1 MEFIYIIYIMKKV
14 KHIHYKNS
22 IMNILIT
29 GAAGFVGSN
38 ILKEL
43 NNGANKITVF
53 DNLKTGYMNHLP
65 SNITF
70 INIDCSDEKILERED
85 VFDCIIHVAGQASKE
100 GSFKDVFY
108 DLNANAKSTLVLLE
122 YARKINCKRF
132 IFISTVCGYGGASNP
147 GVYNENSEITYDTFY
162 SINKYTSEK
171 YLALYKKHY
180 DIDYTI
186 FRLFTCYGPGQDLTN
201 MSKGMVS
208 IYVSQFLNDEPNIII
223 KGSLDRYRDFV
234 YVKDVAF
241 IIKDSINNQLL
252 FNEIFNL
259 GSGKKTTIQELLNII
274 IEEGKFNK
282 NIIIEQELIGDMIGC
297 VADNTKLTNIYKNE
311 FEFTSLKNGI
321 HEMIHYYR

>member
-1 MEFIYIIYIMKKV
+1 
-14 KHIHYKNS
+14 
-22 IMNILIT
+22 MNILIT

-43 NNGANKITVF
+43 NNGLNKITVF
-53 DNLKTGYMNHLP
+53 DNLKTGYMNNLP
-65 SNITF
+65 KDITF
-70 INIDCSDEKILERED
+70 IDVDCSDEKILERD
-85 VFDCIIHVAGQASKE
+85 DLFDCIIHVAGQASKE

-132 IFISTVCGYGGASNP
+132 IFISTVCVYGGTSNP
-147 GVYNENSEITYDTFY
+147 GIYTENSEITYDTFY

-208 IYVSQFLNDEPNIII
+208 IYLSQFLNDEPNIII
-223 KGSLDRYRDFV
+223 KGGLDRYRDFI

-241 IIKDSINNQLL
+241 IIKDSIDNKLL

-259 GSGKKTTIQELLNII
+259 GSGEKTTIQQLLDIM
-274 IEEGKFNK
+274 IEEGNFKK
-282 NIIIEQELIGDMIGC
+282 NIITEEEIIGDMIGC
-297 VADNTKLTNIYKNE
+297 VADNTKLKNIYKNI
-311 FEFTSLKNGI
+311 FHFTSVKDGI
-321 HEMIHYYR
+321 REMIDYYKK

>member
-1 MEFIYIIYIMKKV
+1 
-14 KHIHYKNS
+14 
-22 IMNILIT
+22 MNILIT

-38 ILKEL
+38 ILQEL
-43 NNGANKITVF
+43 NDGFNRITVF
-53 DNLKTGYMNHLP
+53 DNLKTGYIHNLP
-65 SNITF
+65 IDVSF
-70 INIDCSDEKILERED
+70 IGIDCSDEKILELED

-100 GSFKDVFY
+100 GSFKDVLY

-132 IFISTVCGYGGASNP
+132 IFISTVCVYGGTSNP
-147 GVYNENSEITYDTFY
+147 GIYDENSEIKYDTFY
-162 SINKYTSEK
+162 SIHKYTSEQ

-208 IYVSQFLNDEPNIII
+208 IYLSQFLNDDPNVII
-223 KGSLDRYRDFV
+223 KGSLDRYRDFI

-241 IIKDSINNQLL
+241 IIKDSIRNKLL

-259 GSGKKTTIQELLNII
+259 GTGVKTTIQELLNII
-274 IEEGKFNK
+274 IEKGTFKK
-282 NIIIEQELIGDMIGC
+282 NIIMQEEIIGDMVGC
-297 VADNTKLTNIYKNE
+297 VSNNSKLRNIYKNI
-311 FEFTSLKNGI
+311 FEFTSLGDGI
-321 HEMIHYYR
+321 SKMLTYYSKL

>member
-1 MEFIYIIYIMKKV
+1 
-14 KHIHYKNS
+14 
-22 IMNILIT
+22 MNILIT

-43 NNGANKITVF
+43 NNGLNKITVF
-53 DNLKTGYMNHLP
+53 DNLKTGYMNNLP
-65 SNITF
+65 KDINF
-70 INIDCSDEKILERED
+70 IDIDCSDEKILERD
-85 VFDCIIHVAGQASKE
+85 DLFDCIIHVAGQASKE

-132 IFISTVCGYGGASNP
+132 IFISTVCVYGGTSNP
-147 GVYNENSEITYDTFY
+147 GIYTENSEITYDTFY

-180 DIDYTI
+180 EIDYTI

-208 IYVSQFLNDEPNIII
+208 IYLSQFLNDEPNIII
-223 KGSLDRYRDFV
+223 KGGLDRYRDFI

-241 IIKDSINNQLL
+241 IIKDSIDNKLL

-259 GSGKKTTIQELLNII
+259 GSGEKTTIQELLHIMIEEGEFKKNII
-274 IEEGKFNK
+274 IEEE
-282 NIIIEQELIGDMIGC
+282 IIGDMIGC
-297 VADNTKLTNIYKNE
+297 VADNTKLKNIYKNI
-311 FEFTSLKNGI
+311 FEFTSVKDGI
-321 HEMIHYYR
+321 REMIDYYKK